1 MRYLFLVCLSFLVSS
16 AFGLSG
22 WAYASQDS
30 VGIDRKAGEVMILH
44 RVSEGETLFSL
55 SRRYHISVDD
65 LKSANNQTNLDK
77 LAVGDTLQ
85 VPLFPALAKGNKTHH
100 TIEEGETL
108 FSIARRYQIAIADL
122 RAWNALS
129 DAPIKIGQELIIYL
143 SPAPDTTAVA
153 PDTSQYVVHTVQVGE
168 TLYAISR
175 AYNIPLDELVR
186 KNQMEGESIKLG
198 QALTIRKKNVK
209 DIPPKLSKMALAP
222 SVPVRDKKVSRVV
235 SLEEERRRF
244 RGLQKAENEA
254 LDNQKVTVAHGFAA
268 LIQGGPDTK
277 KFLALHRSAPA
288 GTILQVRNEMNSVMI
303 FVRVIGKLP
312 NTGLNNKVDIRLS
325 PAAYEKLG
333 GIDERFPVEIR
344 YVGE

>member
-1 MRYLFLVCLSFLVSS
+1 MRYLSLVCLSFLISS
-16 AFGLSG
+16 VFGLSG
-22 WAYASQDS
+22 WAYALQDS
-30 VGIDRKAGEVMILH
+30 VGVERKAGEVVILH
-44 RVSEGETLFSL
+44 RVSEGETLFGL
-55 SRRYHISVDD
+55 SRRYRISVAD
-65 LKSANNQTNLDK
+65 LKSANSQTDLDK

-85 VPLFPALAKGNKTHH
+85 VPLFPALAKGEKTHH

-108 FSIARRYQIAIADL
+108 FSIARQYQIATADL

-143 SPAPDTTAVA
+143 SSAPDTTAVA
-153 PDTSQYVVHTVQVGE
+153 PDTSQYVLHTVQAGE

-198 QALTIRKKNVK
+198 QVLTIREKNVK
-209 DIPPKLSKMALAP
+209 DVPPKIPTMALAP
-222 SVPVRDKKVSRVV
+222 SVPVGDKKVSRVV

-244 RGLQKAENEA
+244 RGLQKAEEEA
-254 LDNQKVTVAHGFAA
+254 LVNQKITTAHGFAA

-277 KFLALHRSAPA
+277 KFLALHRNAPA
-288 GTILQVRNEMNSVMI
+288 GTILQVRNEMNDMMI

-312 NTGLNNKVDIRLS
+312 NTGINNKVDIRLS

-333 GIDERFPVEIR
+333 GIDERFPVEIQ
-344 YVGE
+344 YLGE